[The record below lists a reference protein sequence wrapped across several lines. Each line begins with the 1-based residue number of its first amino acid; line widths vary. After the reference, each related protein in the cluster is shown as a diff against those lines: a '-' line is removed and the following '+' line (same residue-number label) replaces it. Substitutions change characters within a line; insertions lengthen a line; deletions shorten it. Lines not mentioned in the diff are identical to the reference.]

1 MKASPYTVNNCSLS
15 IFYEILMV
23 SISRRSLLVWFKW
36 HNRWWDLHWTG
47 LHASK
52 YYFVLRYM

>member
-23 SISRRSLLVWFKW
+23 SISRRSLLVGFK
-36 HNRWWDLHWTG
+36 
-47 LHASK
+47 
-52 YYFVLRYM
+52 